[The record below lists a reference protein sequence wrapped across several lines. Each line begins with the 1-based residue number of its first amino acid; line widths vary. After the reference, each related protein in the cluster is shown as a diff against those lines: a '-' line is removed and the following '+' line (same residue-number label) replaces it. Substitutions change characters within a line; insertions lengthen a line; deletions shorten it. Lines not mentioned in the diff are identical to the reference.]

1 MRQFFA
7 WLLLPPRRLGR
18 RPSRRARLAPRTCST
33 FRSHVRLGLSV
44 RSVAPGHPARPSRSR
59 WWARRLFGCLARPS
73 RSRASHA
80 HSPPR
85 PPGSCRPHSPPA
97 APSRPPL
104 PPLACPRARL
114 LPPSRSPAAPSLPA
128 VLPPARPRSPAVLP
142 LAAAITLA
150 RRTLAG
156 LLASCLARPLRE
168 PSACPSAP
176 ARAAPFRCPT
186 LWAGCLTLAAI
197 CRFTWGGTLPRIS
210 LLGVKGDSRAYPAE
224 ESRRN
229 LWMLP

>member
-1 MRQFFA
+1 MRQFFV

-80 HSPPR
+80 RSPPR

-114 LPPSRSPAAPSLPA
+114 LPPSRSPAAPSPACSLPA
-128 VLPPARPRSPAVLP
+128 VLPPARSRRPVPARPPYFRRPVPIRPPHPRRPACLLPRPP
-142 LAAAITLA
+142 LARAVCMPVSSRSCGALSLPDLVGRVPDTCGNLSVHLGRDAA
-150 RRTLAG
+150 
-156 LLASCLARPLRE
+156 
-168 PSACPSAP
+168 
-176 ARAAPFRCPT
+176 
-186 LWAGCLTLAAI
+186 
-197 CRFTWGGTLPRIS
+197 
-210 LLGVKGDSRAYPAE
+210 
-224 ESRRN
+224 
-229 LWMLP
+229 